1 MTDALEKIAP
11 YEGPKG
17 EELYRHNAE
26 GRDDMPVRG
35 LRDQAPTIFGVPD

>member
-26 GRDDMPVRG
+26 GRDDMPVSSAQ
-35 LRDQAPTIFGVPD
+35 DKA